1 MRSNL
6 IRVLVIAVLIGLCL
20 MALSDS
26 ALAQCAMCRSTVP
39 QAFAK
44 NLNLAVIVLLAP
56 PVTIFSAILFIA
68 FKKRKG

>member
-1 MRSNL
+1 M
-6 IRVLVIAVLIGLCL
+6 AVLIGLCL

>member
-1 MRSNL
+1 MRTTVADIITIAL
-6 IRVLVIAVLIGLCL
+6 MIAVGVFLFAGD
-20 MALSDS
+20 AS
-26 ALAQCAMCRSTVP
+26 AQCAMCRSSVP

>member
-1 MRSNL
+1 MRTTGIITIAL
-6 IRVLVIAVLIGLCL
+6 MIAVGVLLFAGD
-20 MALSDS
+20 AS
-26 ALAQCAMCRSTVP
+26 AQCAMCRSSVP